1 MPFRAGI
8 TDEFDPQDLT
18 LRQLQIFW
26 TVAHAGSLTR
36 AAKQLEMRQPSI
48 SQQISKMERTL
59 GGKLVRFVNSEMRLT
74 PAGEFLVAEAGRI
87 LGAVDYAKA
96 GLSEFFSGERG
107 RIVVGALP
115 SLARNLLMPTF
126 ARLLESK
133 AGYVIDIVEM
143 TPREAIEQLNGRMID
158 MALISGYAAATRLSA
173 GLRHVLLIE
182 DAQYLAV
189 PRTVADLAEIA
200 EPERELNPRDWDVLN
215 RTMRY
220 AFASEHSDRV
230 NMWYQQLLPSNRVL
244 ARCRSFESALA
255 FVEMGL
261 GTAIVP
267 ELAVHQNGRPL
278 FDVTLYSVPLPS
290 RKTLLVAPD
299 HYFNLPHLKAF
310 MAAFD
315 RCSAELAH
323 PTARPAPLFATKR
336 LESKPPHAAAFA
348 SDAP

>member
-1 MPFRAGI
+1 M
-8 TDEFDPQDLT
+8 DDFDAQDLT
-18 LRQLQIFW
+18 LRQLQILW

-48 SQQISKMERTL
+48 SQQISKMEKTL
-59 GGKLVRFVNSEMRLT
+59 GGKLVRFVNNEMRLT

-87 LGAVDYAKA
+87 LGAVDSAKA

-115 SLARNLLMPTF
+115 SLARNILMPTF
-126 ARLLESK
+126 ACLLEAK

-173 GLRHVLLIE
+173 GLRHVVLME

-189 PRTVADLAEIA
+189 PRGMADLSDIE
-200 EPERELNPRDWDVLN
+200 EPERELSGEDWEILN
-215 RTMRY
+215 RTIRY
-220 AFASEHSDRV
+220 AFASEHTDRV
-230 NMWYQQLLPSNRVL
+230 NAWYEQLLPSNRVL

-278 FDVTLYSVPLPS
+278 FDVTLYSAPLPP

-299 HYFNLPHLKAF
+299 HYFALPHVKAF
-310 MAAFD
+310 VAAYNK
-315 RCSAELAH
+315 CSRSLLH
-323 PTARPAPLFATKR
+323 PQSRPAPLFATAR
-336 LESKPPHAAAFA
+336 LRTEPQGVEAVA
-348 SDAP
+348 SDAL

>member
-1 MPFRAGI
+1 ME
-8 TDEFDPQDLT
+8 DFDPHDLT
-18 LRQLQIFW
+18 LRQLQILW

-59 GGKLVRFVNSEMRLT
+59 GGKLVRFVNNEMRLT

-87 LGAVDYAKA
+87 LGAVDQAKA

-126 ARLLESK
+126 ACLLEAK

-173 GLRHVLLIE
+173 GLRHVVLME

-189 PRTVADLAEIA
+189 PRGVADLTEIDA
-200 EPERELNPRDWDVLN
+200 PERQLAAADWEILN
-215 RTMRY
+215 RTIRY
-220 AFASEHSDRV
+220 AF
-230 NMWYQQLLPSNRVL
+230 
-244 ARCRSFESALA
+244 
-255 FVEMGL
+255 
-261 GTAIVP
+261 
-267 ELAVHQNGRPL
+267 
-278 FDVTLYSVPLPS
+278 
-290 RKTLLVAPD
+290 
-299 HYFNLPHLKAF
+299 
-310 MAAFD
+310 
-315 RCSAELAH
+315 
-323 PTARPAPLFATKR
+323 
-336 LESKPPHAAAFA
+336 
-348 SDAP
+348 